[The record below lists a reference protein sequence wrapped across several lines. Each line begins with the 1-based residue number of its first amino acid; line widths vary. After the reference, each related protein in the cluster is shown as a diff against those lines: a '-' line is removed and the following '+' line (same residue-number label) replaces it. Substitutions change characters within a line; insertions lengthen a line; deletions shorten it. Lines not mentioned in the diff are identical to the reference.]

1 MTAYLSHTAS
11 DAPAQFE
18 LANADTW
25 ASPWAMYAALRDHD
39 PVHHVVPAEQPDRD
53 YYVLSRHAD
62 IWAAARD
69 HETFSSAQGLTVT
82 YGELEMIGLAD
93 NPPFV
98 MQDPPVHTQFRKLVS
113 RGFTPRQVEAVEP
126 KVREFVVE
134 RLERLRA
141 NGGGDIVTE
150 LFKPL
155 PSMVVAHYLGV
166 PEEDRAQ
173 FDGWTE
179 AIVAANTASGGITAA
194 MGTAG
199 EAVASMMGYF
209 SELIERRRREPQDD
223 TISHLVAAGVGAD
236 GDIAGVLS
244 ILAFTFT
251 MVTGGN
257 DTTTGMLGGAVQLLH
272 QRPDQRQL
280 LVDDPTLITDAVD
293 EFLRLTSPVQG
304 LARTTTRDVTIGDT
318 TIPAGRKTLLLYG
331 SGNRDEREFGQ
342 DAAELDV
349 RRKPRNILTFSHGAH
364 FCLGAAAAR
373 MQSRVALT
381 ELLSRYPDFE
391 VDVDAVVWAGG
402 SYVRRPLSVPF
413 RVGT

>member
-1 MTAYLSHTAS
+1 MTSTLSH
-11 DAPAQFE
+11 DAPVRFQ
-18 LANADTW
+18 LAGAETW
-25 ASPWAMYAALRDHD
+25 ANPWPMYAALRDHD
-39 PVHHVVPAEQPDRD
+39 PVHHVIPPENPDHD
-53 YYVLSRHAD
+53 YWVLSRHAD
-62 IWAAARD
+62 VWDAARD
-69 HETFSSAQGLTVT
+69 NETFSSAQGLTVN
-82 YGELEMIGLAD
+82 YGELEIIGLAD

-98 MQDPPVHTQFRKLVS
+98 MQDPPVHTEFRKLVS

-134 RLERLRA
+134 RIEGLRA
-141 NGGGDIVTE
+141 NGGGDIVAE

-166 PEEDRAQ
+166 PESDRKQ

-179 AIVAANTASGGITAA
+179 AIVAANTASGGITGA
-194 MGTAG
+194 MSSVGD
-199 EAVASMMGYF
+199 AVGSMMGYF
-209 SELIERRRREPQDD
+209 TELIERRRREPEDD

-236 GDIAGVLS
+236 GDIAGTLS
-244 ILAFTFT
+244 VLAFTFT

-257 DTTTGMLGGAVQLLH
+257 DTTTGMLGGTVQLLH
-272 QRPDQRQL
+272 RRPDERRL
-280 LVDDPTLITDAVD
+280 LVEEPELIPDAID

-304 LARTTTRDVTIGDT
+304 LARTTTRDVTIADK
-318 TIPAGRKTLLLYG
+318 TIPEGRKVLLLYG
-331 SGNRDEREFGQ
+331 SANRDEREYGP

-349 RRKPRNILTFSHGAH
+349 TRRPRNILTFSHGAH

-381 ELLSRYPDFE
+381 ELLARCPDFE
-391 VDVDAVVWAGG
+391 VDESEIIWAGG

-413 RVGT
+413 RVTA

>member
-1 MTAYLSHTAS
+1 MKAHVSQH
-11 DAPAQFE
+11 APVQFE
-18 LANADTW
+18 PATADTW
-25 ASPWAMYAALRDHD
+25 AAPWAMYAALRDHD
-39 PVHHVVPAEQPDRD
+39 PVHHVVPDGHPELD

-69 HETFSSAQGLTVT
+69 HETFSSAQGLTVN

-126 KVREFVVE
+126 KVREFVVT
-134 RLERLRA
+134 RLEEMRA
-141 NGGGDIVTE
+141 AGGGDIVVE

-166 PEEDRAQ
+166 PDEDRAQ

-179 AIVAANTASGGITAA
+179 AIVAANTAEGGITAA

-199 EAVASMMGYF
+199 EAVASMMAYF
-209 SELIERRRREPQDD
+209 SELIERRRREPGDD
-223 TISHLVAAGVGAD
+223 TISHLVAAGVGDD
-236 GDIAGVLS
+236 GDLSGVLS

-257 DTTTGMLGGAVQLLH
+257 DTTTGMLGGAVQLLQ
-272 QRPDQRQL
+272 QRPDQRRL
-280 LVDDPTLITDAVD
+280 LIEDPALIADSID

-304 LARTTTRDVTIGDT
+304 LARTTTRDTVVGDT

-331 SGNRDEREFGQ
+331 SGNRDEREFGA
-342 DAAELDV
+342 DAAELDI

-381 ELLSRYPDFE
+381 ELLSRYPEFE

-413 RVGT
+413 TAGT

>member
-1 MTAYLSHTAS
+1 MAATLSHS
-11 DAPAQFE
+11 PARFE
-18 LANADTW
+18 PADADTW
-25 ASPWAMYAALRDHD
+25 PNPWPMYAALRDHD
-39 PVHHVVPAEQPDRD
+39 PVHHVVPDEHPEQD

-69 HETFSSAQGLTVT
+69 HGTFSSAQGLTVT
-82 YGELEMIGLAD
+82 YGELDMIGLAD

-98 MQDPPVHTQFRKLVS
+98 MQDPPVHTEFRKLVS

-134 RLERLRA
+134 RLEGLRA

-166 PEEDRAQ
+166 PEADRDQ

-179 AIVAANTASGGITAA
+179 AIVAANSSAGGITAA

-199 EAVASMMGYF
+199 AAVASMMAYF
-209 SELIERRRREPQDD
+209 SELIERRRNEPGDD

-257 DTTTGMLGGAVQLLH
+257 DTTTGMLGGAVQLLQ
-272 QRPDQRQL
+272 QRRDQRKL
-280 LVDDPTLITDAVD
+280 LIDDPELIPESID

-331 SGNRDEREFGQ
+331 SGNRDEREFG
-342 DAAELDV
+342 DNAAELDV
-349 RRKPRNILTFSHGAH
+349 RRSPRNILTFSHGAH

-391 VDVDAVVWAGG
+391 VDLDSVTWAGG

-413 RVGT
+413 RAGT

>member
-1 MTAYLSHTAS
+1 MPATLSQSSPARFVLATA
-11 DAPAQFE
+11 E
-18 LANADTW
+18 TW
-25 ASPWAMYAALRDHD
+25 ANPWPMYQALRDKD
-39 PVHHVVPAEQPDRD
+39 PVHHVVPEGRPDHD
-53 YYVLSRHAD
+53 YWVLSRHAD
-62 IWAAARD
+62 VWNAARD
-69 HETFSSAQGLTVT
+69 HETFSSAQGLTVN
-82 YGELEMIGLAD
+82 YGELEMIGLQD

-98 MQDPPVHTQFRKLVS
+98 MQDPPSHTEFRKLVS

-126 KVREFVVE
+126 AVRQFVVE

-141 NGGGDIVTE
+141 AGGGDIVAE

-173 FDGWTE
+173 FDGWSE
-179 AIVAANTASGGITAA
+179 AIVAANSESTSFANAA
-194 MGTAG
+194 ESAG
-199 EAVASMMGYF
+199 EAVASMMAYF
-209 SELIERRRREPQDD
+209 TQLIERRRYEPGDD
-223 TISHLVAAGVGAD
+223 TVSHLVAAGMGAD
-236 GDIAGVLS
+236 GDMAGMLS

-272 QRPDQRQL
+272 QRPDQKRL
-280 LVDDPTLITDAVD
+280 LVNHPDLIPDAVD

-304 LARTTTRDVTIGDT
+304 LARTTTRDVRIGNT
-318 TIPAGRKTLLLYG
+318 TIPAGRKVLLLYG
-331 SGNRDEREFGQ
+331 SANRDEREYG
-342 DAAELDV
+342 AGAGELDV
-349 RRKPRNILTFSHGAH
+349 RRRPRNILTFSHGAH

-381 ELLSRYPDFE
+381 ELLARCPDFE
-391 VDVDAVVWAGG
+391 VDMSGVVWAGG

-413 RVGT
+413 RVLS

>member
-1 MTAYLSHTAS
+1 MAATLSHS
-11 DAPAQFE
+11 PARFVP
-18 LANADTW
+18 ADADTW
-25 ASPWAMYAALRDHD
+25 PNPWPMYAALRDHD
-39 PVHHVVPAEQPDRD
+39 PVHHVIPDEHPEQD

-69 HETFSSAQGLTVT
+69 HGTFSSAQGLTVT
-82 YGELEMIGLAD
+82 YGELDMIGLAD

-98 MQDPPVHTQFRKLVS
+98 MQDPPVHTEFRKLVS

-134 RLERLRA
+134 RLEGLRS

-166 PEEDRAQ
+166 PEADRDQ

-179 AIVAANTASGGITAA
+179 AIVAANSSAGGITAA

-199 EAVASMMGYF
+199 AAVASMMAYF
-209 SELIERRRREPQDD
+209 SELIERRRSEPGDD

-257 DTTTGMLGGAVQLLH
+257 DTTTGMLGGAVQLLQ
-272 QRPDQRQL
+272 QRPDQRKL
-280 LVDDPTLITDAVD
+280 LVDDPDLIPESID

-331 SGNRDEREFGQ
+331 SGNRDEREFG
-342 DAAELDV
+342 DNAAELDV
-349 RRKPRNILTFSHGAH
+349 QRAPRNILTFSHGAH

-391 VDVDAVVWAGG
+391 VDLDSVTWAGG

-413 RVGT
+413 RAGT